1 MTMSIEKWIQI
12 GAAIISV
19 PLLATI
25 VLLVIWAVGYKITP
39 RHLVITWLNVPIRWV
54 RLDRITSVG
63 TTPVFWSER
72 WPNVLFAHGRFL
84 VVHKTGWGFKNM
96 VITPKNPFVFRAELY
111 RTRDAL
117 LQGGATVGGGPTSA
131 SAAPQ

>member
-1 MTMSIEKWIQI
+1 MSSDKWIQVVAVI
-12 GAAIISV
+12 VGV
-19 PLLATI
+19 PI
-25 VLLVIWAVGYKITP
+25 VAMIPALVIWAVGYKITP

-117 LQGGATVGGGPTSA
+117 LQGIVTIEGGRASS

>member
-1 MTMSIEKWIQI
+1 MSSDTWIKV
-12 GAAIISV
+12 GAVIVGV
-19 PLLATI
+19 PMVAMI
-25 VLLVIWAVGYKITP
+25 PALVIWAVGYKITP
-39 RHLVITWLNVPIRWV
+39 RHLVITWLNVPVRRV

-96 VITPKNPFVFRAELY
+96 VITPPNPFVFRAELY
-111 RTRDAL
+111 RARDAL
-117 LQGGATVGGGPTSA
+117 LQGNTTGASGQAPASA
-131 SAAPQ
+131 SSQ